1 MNERVKELMI
11 QAGILYRLDL
21 KPTQIDEDGT
31 HTFQEINI
39 YKNFDPEKFAE
50 LIVKECAKIA
60 NQQFEAATGLNDR
73 DSWTAAEMKKHFG
86 VEE

>member
-1 MNERVKELMI
+1 MNERIRELVA
-11 QAGILYRLDL
+11 QAGIDFGNFESV
-21 KPTQIDEDGT
+21 TIDID
-31 HTFQEINI
+31 NA
-39 YKNFDPEKFAE
+39 EKFAK
-50 LIVKECAKIA
+50 LIVRECAKIA